1 MMQGLDNTNSCP
13 RRSRQRSGSDTPERL
28 SQTDRDSVIP
38 GEDGEEELEGIR
50 VVKMGGSG
58 TGRQS
63 LRSKN
68 YVNQINAMKANLVN
82 QVRSNIQSQAYRPP
96 PSL

>member
-1 MMQGLDNTNSCP
+1 MQGLDNTDSGP
-13 RRSRQRSGSDTPERL
+13 RRSRQRSDSDTPERL

-38 GEDGEEELEGIR
+38 GEDGQEELEGIR

-58 TGRQS
+58 DDKHS

-68 YVNQINAMKANLVN
+68 YVN
-82 QVRSNIQSQAYRPP
+82 
-96 PSL
+96 